1 MLDIRLVTDQTDI
14 IDESIHARG
23 LKVSSKMTIDCY
35 QKLVSKKKQLD
46 ELREKSNQ
54 IAKAIPKTSAEKRPE
69 LIQAG
74 KGIKINMTELEKE
87 VQELNQQY
95 LDLAYQLPN
104 TLAPNTPS
112 GLDDSE
118 NLVLKTVGQPKT
130 FDFEP
135 KDHLELGEIHDLID
149 FETAAKITGSKF
161 YLLKNQA
168 VILDLA
174 LQRFALDQ
182 ATKAGFIPVS
192 TPDLAKNNILTS
204 AGFNPRGNESNIYQ
218 LKDHDLSLI
227 ATAEIPLGGIHAN
240 SILTETELPKKYVGF
255 SHCFRTEAGAAGQS
269 SKGLYRVH
277 QFSKIELYV
286 FCHPDNSE
294 QQHDEILKLE
304 ESLYQALEL
313 PYRVMRICAG
323 DLGAPAYKKYDIEAW
338 MPKKGT
344 SGDWGEVT
352 SASNCTDFQSR
363 RLQCRFK
370 NAEGK
375 NKFVHTL
382 NGTAIATSR
391 VILALLENGQNADGS
406 ITLPKAL
413 QSYTGFDTIGKK
425 TT

>member
-149 FETAAKITGSKF
+149 FETA
-161 YLLKNQA
+161 
-168 VILDLA
+168 
-174 LQRFALDQ
+174 
-182 ATKAGFIPVS
+182 
-192 TPDLAKNNILTS
+192 
-204 AGFNPRGNESNIYQ
+204 
-218 LKDHDLSLI
+218 
-227 ATAEIPLGGIHAN
+227 EIGRAH
-240 SILTETELPKKYVGF
+240 V
-255 SHCFRTEAGAAGQS
+255 
-269 SKGLYRVH
+269 
-277 QFSKIELYV
+277 
-286 FCHPDNSE
+286 
-294 QQHDEILKLE
+294 
-304 ESLYQALEL
+304 
-313 PYRVMRICAG
+313 
-323 DLGAPAYKKYDIEAW
+323 
-338 MPKKGT
+338 
-344 SGDWGEVT
+344 
-352 SASNCTDFQSR
+352 
-363 RLQCRFK
+363 
-370 NAEGK
+370 
-375 NKFVHTL
+375 
-382 NGTAIATSR
+382 
-391 VILALLENGQNADGS
+391 
-406 ITLPKAL
+406 
-413 QSYTGFDTIGKK
+413 
-425 TT
+425 